1 MKRSRIFTKS
11 KGMPYFDSANSN
23 GLCVESVC
31 TDWGVVI
38 PKSAKKLELVCTL
51 KKGEH
56 SIKLTGKTYHVLRD
70 DFKDNKLPRKEKFFH
85 IEWW

>member
-1 MKRSRIFTKS
+1 MKRSRIFTKP

-23 GLCVESVC
+23 GLCVESMLEY
-31 TDWGVVI
+31 WGVVI
-38 PKSAKKLELVCTL
+38 PKTAKKLELVCTL

-56 SIKLTGKTYHVLRD
+56 STKLTGKAYHVLAG
-70 DFKDNKLPRKEKFFH
+70 DFKDDELPTKEKFFH